1 MILARK
7 SRMCHFLEYKDTK
20 IIYKRYASLYF
31 CFGIDNDDN
40 ELIVLEIIHRYVDL
54 LDKYFRNVCELD
66 VIFQYEKAYYI
77 LDELV
82 LGGYIQETSKKTVLR
97 AIAAQDTEEEEDLQG
112 KNKSNN

>member
-1 MILARK
+1 
-7 SRMCHFLEYKDTK
+7 MCHFLEYKDTK

-82 LGGYIQETSKKTVLR
+82 LGGDIQETSKKTVLR